1 MSQDQYIEVTTA
13 VPRGAAIYGLGER
26 TASTGLALPRDGLP
40 VVLWARDIASF
51 NADTN
56 LYGSHP
62 FVMLL
67 RRGTLLTTVFL
78 CPLVLHG
85 APAQCTVHVSC
96 C

>member
-1 MSQDQYIEVTTA
+1 MPGDV
-13 VPRGAAIYGLGER
+13 AIYGLGER
-26 TASTGLALPRDGLP
+26 TASAGLAVPRDGLP
-40 VVLWARDIASF
+40 TVLWARDIASF

-67 RRGTLLTTVFL
+67 GKGKVDSEALSIVKGVCFKLLICCIMTVN
-78 CPLVLHG
+78 
-85 APAQCTVHVSC
+85 C

>member
-1 MSQDQYIEVTTA
+1 MPQDA
-13 VPRGAAIYGLGER
+13 SIYGLGER
-26 TASTGLALPRDGLP
+26 PASAGLAVPRDGLP

-67 RRGTLLTTVFL
+67 RKGTVITLLL
-78 CPLVLHG
+78 C
-85 APAQCTVHVSC
+85 VSTNVEHTDTA
-96 C
+96 

>member
-1 MSQDQYIEVTTA
+1 MPQDA
-13 VPRGAAIYGLGER
+13 SIYGLGER
-26 TASTGLALPRDGLP
+26 TASAGLAVPRDGLP

-67 RRGTLLTTVFL
+67 RKGTVITLLL
-78 CPLVLHG
+78 C
-85 APAQCTVHVSC
+85 VSTNVEHTDTA
-96 C
+96 